1 MLLMGFNGLFTKID
15 SDLEIL
21 LTYFDNLHDS
31 FHIPSSWQKLDMYRD
46 TVALAVSLLYYFI
59 LACSAL
65 IINSCY
71 H

>member
-21 LTYFDNLHDS
+21 LTYLDNLHDS

-46 TVALAVSLLYYFI
+46 TVALAVSFLYFI
-59 LACSAL
+59 LACYAL
-65 IINSCY
+65 IINSC
-71 H
+71 